1 MSPDPV
7 LHAIAGPNGAGKTT
21 FYEHVLGPVT
31 HLDFVNADVI
41 AAARWP
47 NEAATHAYEAAAL
60 AAEQRAQ
67 RIAQRRSFVTETV
80 FSHESKLDLL
90 RDAQQAGFHV
100 TLHVVLIP
108 EELAVARVV
117 DRVANGGHH
126 VPEEKIRAR
135 FKRSWPLLRAAI
147 ADADQAYVYDNT
159 TTAHPFR
166 LVASFTNGN
175 PIDDPTW
182 PSWTP
187 TALRADS

>member
-21 FYEHVLGPVT
+21 FYELVLRPVT
-31 HLDFVNADVI
+31 HMDFVNADVI

-60 AAEQRAQ
+60 AAEERAQ
-67 RIAQRRSFVTETV
+67 RISQRRSFVAETV

-90 RDAQQAGFHV
+90 RDAERAGFHV
-100 TLHVVLIP
+100 TLHVILIP
-108 EELAVARVV
+108 EELAVARVL

-135 FKRSWPLLRAAI
+135 FGRLWDLLHAAI
-147 ADADQAYVYDNT
+147 ATADHAYVYDNT
-159 TTAHPFR
+159 TAATPFR
-166 LVASFTNGN
+166 LVASFTNGH
-175 PIDDPTW
+175 PIDDPRW

-187 TALRADS
+187 PALRPDS